1 MEKVNNL
8 EEISF
13 KISRFFQKKRFTS
26 SYKPIIF
33 ESILIILRK
42 NIGKENHGIFYILID
57 DVAKTFLKLNYVL
70 FRRFKL
76 RQLNSAW
83 QNVKIYG
90 IIEKYFSNIYS
101 KKLKDKDITEKGLSE
116 VKTLLFRH
124 VLFLLR
130 KDMHIYDFYDENQ
143 ELIDLKVKIKDEQ
156 EFKKLVKP
164 SHIKYMGLTK
174 ETHSY
179 IQHHFPIL
187 EKATLGVCTE
197 FLEGLNTVPK
207 LYRKLSVAAGTFRL
221 KRNISDKYK
230 RALFEYQKNECFY
243 CKGDMGETPHA
254 DHFIPY
260 DYLFDSPMWNIVG
273 ACQKCNL
280 RKSNYLVNSDYL
292 EQLLKRNM
300 DPVFQRQFK
309 EILLSN
315 FIDVESMN
323 RELRQ
328 HYDQCSIFFEFLKPF

>member
-1 MEKVNNL
+1 MEKVNKL
-8 EEISF
+8 EEISS
-13 KISRFFQKKRFTS
+13 KISSFFHKKHFTS

-42 NIGKENHGIFYILID
+42 NMGKEIYGIYYILIN
-57 DVAKTFLKLNYVL
+57 DVAKTFLKLNYIL

-76 RQLNSAW
+76 RQLNSAR

-90 IIEKYFSNIYS
+90 IIEEFFSDICS
-101 KKLKDKDITEKGLSE
+101 KKLKDEDINEKGLSE
-116 VKTLLFRH
+116 VKKLLFRH

-130 KDMHIYDFYDENQ
+130 KDMHIFDFYDENQ

-156 EFKKLVKP
+156 EFKKLLN
-164 SHIKYMGLTK
+164 STHIKYMGLTA
-174 ETHSY
+174 ETYSY

-207 LYRKLSVAAGTFRL
+207 LYRKLSFAAGTFHL

-243 CKGDMGETPHA
+243 CKGDMGKTPHA

-273 ACQKCNL
+273 ACKKCNL

-292 EQLLKRNM
+292 EQLLQRNM
-300 DPVFQRQFK
+300 DPAFQKKFE
-309 EILLSN
+309 EIILNN
-315 FIDVESMN
+315 FIDVDSMN

-328 HYDQCSIFFEFLKPF
+328 HYDQCSIYFDFLKHF